1 MEQDRLEEI
10 AQEIVAKHNNKD
22 SLFGEKGVLKAL
34 TASVLEAALNGEL
47 TKHLGY
53 TKHQRTITDNA
64 RNGHSPKKIKT
75 EQGELPIQ
83 VPRDRQGSFE
93 PQLIKKHQN
102 RFDGLDDK
110 VIALYAKGMS
120 VADIQEQIRE
130 LYNIEIATSLVST
143 ITDSVLE
150 EVQAWQNRPLDRL
163 YPIVYMDCLVV
174 KVRENKQI
182 INKAV
187 YLALGVNDR
196 GHKELLGM
204 WIGYNEGA
212 KFWLNVLNE
221 LKNRGL
227 EDIFIACLDG
237 LTGFPEAIEAVY
249 PQREVQLCIVH
260 MVCNSLKYVS
270 WGQRRKIASL
280 LKGIYTASTEESACL
295 ALESF
300 KEQQGKDY
308 RYIYENWRKNWDR
321 LAPLFSYP
329 PEIRRSIYTTNA
341 IESLN
346 MSLGKVLKNK
356 RVFPN
361 DASVLKI
368 LYLACERIS
377 RRWSMPIVACGKA
390 MSYFMLRFEE
400 RINL

>member
-110 VIALYAKGMS
+110 LIALYAKGMS

-150 EVQAWQNRPLDRL
+150 RSEERRV
-163 YPIVYMDCLVV
+163 
-174 KVRENKQI
+174 
-182 INKAV
+182 
-187 YLALGVNDR
+187 G
-196 GHKELLGM
+196 KE
-204 WIGYNEGA
+204 
-212 KFWLNVLNE
+212 
-221 LKNRGL
+221 
-227 EDIFIACLDG
+227 C
-237 LTGFPEAIEAVY
+237 
-249 PQREVQLCIVH
+249 
-260 MVCNSLKYVS
+260 
-270 WGQRRKIASL
+270 
-280 LKGIYTASTEESACL
+280 
-295 ALESF
+295 
-300 KEQQGKDY
+300 
-308 RYIYENWRKNWDR
+308 
-321 LAPLFSYP
+321 
-329 PEIRRSIYTTNA
+329 RS
-341 IESLN
+341 
-346 MSLGKVLKNK
+346 
-356 RVFPN
+356 
-361 DASVLKI
+361 
-368 LYLACERIS
+368 
-377 RRWSMPIVACGKA
+377 RWSP
-390 MSYFMLRFEE
+390 YH
-400 RINL
+400 